1 MQHHH
6 IVHRSVSNIHK
17 SPQMKFISCNK
28 PHHIV
33 HRSVSSIH
41 NIPPLASSSSSSPL
55 TKQHI
60 ATRCFASS
68 PLHSTKN
75 DDDTNKSLYQPEFK
89 SGDLVMV
96 EVIYFGP
103 LGASVDVVAHN
114 THDPSDCIPQDEAAL
129 GRGMILQSDIAYF
142 RKARGMVDIVKFEI
156 LPAYVER
163 VIEKEFEDGV
173 LEERLDISLRPPGGK
188 RKAQDMGEQILE
200 RLKESGS
207 GELNIG
213 DKSSPEEINEVFP
226 GCSKGVFKKAVSA
239 LYKRGLITPGKT
251 SISLM

>member
-1 MQHHH
+1 MQ
-6 IVHRSVSNIHK
+6 
-17 SPQMKFISCNK
+17 
-28 PHHIV
+28 HHIV

-55 TKQHI
+55 IKQHNI

-68 PLHSTKN
+68 PLHSTKK
-75 DDDTNKSLYQPEFK
+75 DDDTNNIYQPEFK

-142 RKARGMVDIVKFEI
+142 RTARGMVDVVKFEI

-251 SISLM
+251 SISLI